1 MVIAANRD
9 AVDTKDILANS
20 VYKYTRKNGEITLVA
35 TQTDLFGVA

>member
-1 MVIAANRD
+1 MATNINR
-9 AVDTKDILANS
+9 VILAGNS